1 MREILK
7 KRIFWLALG
16 LFFSL
21 LFFFY
26 SETDFV
32 FSGKIFYQNSD
43 RPAWLKKTDLAI
55 PPLDKTA
62 YDAKLEKLANNP
74 HLWPV
79 KTIYPNGGALLPFK
93 RIIAYYGNLY
103 SKKMG
108 VLGEYPEDEMLAKL
122 QEEVGK
128 WEMADPDTP
137 VQPALH
143 YIAVTAQESAGEDGK
158 YRLRMPDKEINKVLT
173 MAQKTNA
180 LVFLDIQVGQSDLA
194 AEVPLLEKY
203 LKIPNVHLGID
214 PEFSMKTGRR
224 PGTVIGTFS
233 AEDINFVINYLSQ
246 IVQENNLTP
255 KVLVVHRFTQKMI
268 TDYQAVQPTPE
279 VQVVINMDGW
289 GPKAKK
295 LATYKQFIYAE
306 PVQFTGFKIF
316 YKNDTLEPGSAL
328 FTPEEL
334 LKLNP
339 RPIYIQYQ

>member
-1 MREILK
+1 
-7 KRIFWLALG
+7 
-16 LFFSL
+16 
-21 LFFFY
+21 
-26 SETDFV
+26 
-32 FSGKIFYQNSD
+32 
-43 RPAWLKKTDLAI
+43 
-55 PPLDKTA
+55 
-62 YDAKLEKLANNP
+62 
-74 HLWPV
+74 
-79 KTIYPNGGALLPFK
+79 
-93 RIIAYYGNLY
+93 
-103 SKKMG
+103 
-108 VLGEYPEDEMLAKL
+108 MLAKL

-224 PGTVIGTFS
+224 TGTVIGTFS